1 MSHIGNPRSPI
12 PIRDTIYSPVA
23 LVLPVLFRSVPVVLL
38 VALAACGSKGAPL
51 APLRPLPAQIT
62 DLRASRLDDTVT
74 LQFRLP
80 AANVDDSVPA
90 DLQRVDVYALTGRAE
105 GPEGRALTPRE
116 LEQLTTRLATIEVQP
131 PPPPSE
137 EDDEEVPEPIP
148 PPVIDDPRPVQGS
161 EVSVSEELTPAML
174 ATLFEHPDAARLAAR
189 LAAAAG
195 DDLEDVPDVPSTEG
209 SGRPLLWMLRPI
221 EPTRSYVAVPYSTRN
236 RPGPPSAPIAVPYVP
251 APPTPPAPTV
261 EHTATAFVLSWENP
275 EGMRLPV
282 QRTVT
287 EALATAEE
295 LLPTRPIVVMSVP
308 QTYRVYEMP
317 SEDAPAS
324 AVIGPLNAVPLETP
338 AFVDPRIAFGAPRC
352 YAVRAVEQRDS
363 IELRSRLSPVTCITA
378 RDIYPPLAPTGLTAV
393 GSEGGVSLIWEP
405 SAEPDLAGYLVL
417 RGEPD
422 GVLKP
427 LMEVPVAETTYRDTT
442 TQAGVMYEYAVVAVD
457 NATPGNVSPESNRV
471 REAAR

>member
-1 MSHIGNPRSPI
+1 VVRSALRDPD
-12 PIRDTIYSPVA
+12 PIRDTIYSPVS
-23 LVLPVLFRSVPVVLL
+23 LVLPTLFRSVPVALL
-38 VALAACGSKGAPL
+38 VVLAACGSKGAPL
-51 APLRPLPAQIT
+51 APLRPVPAQIT

-74 LQFRLP
+74 LQFTLP
-80 AANVDDSVPA
+80 AANVDASAPA
-90 DLQRVDVYALTGRAE
+90 DLQRVDVFALTGRAE

-116 LEQLTTRLATIEVQP
+116 LEQLTTRLASIEVQP

-137 EDDEEVPEPIP
+137 EDDEEPAEPVPPTAIA
-148 PPVIDDPRPVQGS
+148 DPRPVQGS
-161 EVSVSEELTPAML
+161 EVSVAEALTPVLL
-174 ATLFEHPDAARLAAR
+174 ADVFEHPDAARLAAR

-195 DDLEDVPDVPSTEG
+195 DGPDDVPDVPSTEG
-209 SGRPLLWMLRPI
+209 SGRPLLWMLRPD

-261 EHTATAFVLSWENP
+261 EHSATAFVLSWENP

-287 EALATAEE
+287 EALAAAEE
-295 LLPTRPIVVMSVP
+295 LLPSRPIVVMGVP
-308 QTYRVYEMP
+308 QTYRVYELP

-324 AVIGPLNAVPLETP
+324 AAIGPLNAVPLETP
-338 AFVDPRIAFGAPRC
+338 AFEDPRIAFNVPRC
-352 YAVRAVEQRDS
+352 YAVRAVEQRGS
-363 IELRSRLSPVTCITA
+363 IELRSRLSPVTCLVA
-378 RDIYPPLAPTGLTAV
+378 RDLYPPLAPTGLTAV

-405 SAEPDLAGYLVL
+405 NAEPDLAGYLVL
-417 RGEPD
+417 RGEPG
-422 GVLKP
+422 GVLTP

-442 TQAGVMYEYAVVAVD
+442 TEAGVMYEYAVVAVD
-457 NATPGNVSPESNRV
+457 NATPANVSPESTRV